1 MEILESVIM
10 LISLVLVSNILDHF
24 IPAIP
29 VSLIQVG
36 IGLVLA
42 LGFKTTIPLET
53 DWFLLLFVAPL
64 LFNDGRRF
72 PKRELWKLRGPIMA
86 NAIWLVFLTTVL
98 GGFAFHWLIPSMP
111 LSVSIALAA
120 ILSPTDPVAVQSI
133 SQRVNLPENI
143 LHLVSGESLINDASG
158 LIAFKYAIAA
168 TVTGTFVLS
177 RAALDFT
184 YISLVGFG
192 MGAIMMIAI
201 LLLEEWLYRH
211 GINDVIFI
219 TVLQITTPF
228 VIYLLTEELTHASG
242 VIAVVTAGIISHIY
256 DGGLKNQPEL
266 TLVREKTWDI
276 IIYTLNGIV
285 FLILGVELPLAT
297 TKLIVDDQINT
308 VGAILLSF
316 LVWVILLL
324 IRVLWI
330 FIYQVA
336 SHLKQGDF
344 KGLKTA
350 RYSFRTAILAG
361 LSGVRG
367 AVTMAGVLS
376 VPALVDTGKAFP
388 SRSLMLFIAAGVII
402 ISLVAATFTLPLV
415 SANKGPLMTRAMAA
429 SRNANFGETSE
440 ENTAANKISE
450 DEAQIYIMKMAIQKI
465 EEERRE
471 ENAREV
477 FELILDYQFL
487 IRNLELKLQ
496 DTDAMNKVLA
506 DELALRR
513 VAFAGEREALDR
525 LHEEGKISEKTY
537 LFANKQLGH
546 QETQLQHSYIAH
558 ANHRGSDIIYW
569 LKRAKKWLAIH
580 FYQSKE
586 TDVELAE
593 FSLAQREQAKE
604 AIKNLSRYLARDDIA
619 QQRFE
624 SQSVYHLIVRY
635 RNQIERAGNS
645 EQQFQAERDEQQ
657 YQNLRVRGL
666 AAEREGVQILLEQ
679 GHIDWSLATKLRQY
693 INYSETVLITDV
705 TEGEAANE

>member
-36 IGLVLA
+36 LGLIMALA
-42 LGFKTTIPLET
+42 FKTTIPLET

-72 PKRELWKLRGPIMA
+72 PKKELWKLRGPIMA
-86 NAIWLVFLTTVL
+86 NAIWLVFLTTIV
-98 GGFAFHWLIPSMP
+98 GGFAFHLLMPAMP
-111 LSVSIALAA
+111 LAVCIALAA

-133 SQRVNLPENI
+133 SQRVDLPENV

-168 TVTGTFVLS
+168 TVSGTFVLS
-177 RAALDFT
+177 KAALDFT
-184 YISLVGFG
+184 YISLVGFAV
-192 MGAIMMIAI
+192 GAVLMIAI

-256 DGGLKNQPEL
+256 DGGIKNQPEL

-297 TKLIVDDQINT
+297 TKLIVDDQIST
-308 VGAILLSF
+308 LGALGISF

-336 SHLKQGDF
+336 NRSKKQEF
-344 KGLKTA
+344 STKTV
-350 RYSFRTAILAG
+350 RYSFKMAILAG

-376 VPALVDTGKAFP
+376 VPLVINSGAAFP
-388 SRSLMLFIAAGVII
+388 ARSLMLFVAAGVII
-402 ISLVAATFTLPLV
+402 ISLVAATITLPLV
-415 SANKGPLMTRAMAA
+415 SASKGPIVTRALAA
-429 SRNANFGETSE
+429 SRNANFGETNEQPASAE
-440 ENTAANKISE
+440 KISE
-450 DEAQIYIMKMAIQKI
+450 DEARIYIMKMAIQKI

-471 ENAREV
+471 ENSREV

-513 VAFAGEREALDR
+513 VALAGEREALEK
-525 LHEEGKISEKTY
+525 LHSENSISDKTY
-537 LFANKQLGH
+537 AFANRRLAH

-558 ANHRGSDIIYW
+558 ANHRGSDIVYW
-569 LKRAKKWLAIH
+569 LKRAKKWLAVR

-586 TDVELAE
+586 TDVEMAE
-593 FSLAQREQAKE
+593 FSLAQREQAKA
-604 AIKNLSRYLARDDIA
+604 AIQSLSQYLARDDIA

-645 EQQFQAERDEQQ
+645 NEQFQAERDERQ

-693 INYSETVLITDV
+693 INYSETVLITDN
-705 TEGEAANE
+705 GEDESN